1 MKEKSHMGLRVFLF
15 VTFGILL
22 LPSVV
27 NAQDPPDSQENECLF
42 YAYSSSQNHYFLI
55 QNNAFLYGNNLT
67 INHNCEYIRIYKN
80 SNFVIE
86 SNNSINMAIDPGIQ
100 NITIE
105 TNEYTRTYQVEIV
118 PDRLEWESQYE
129 QLFIQP
135 QEEFISINLSNDREN
150 FASIFSIVMVWVLST
165 YVYWKLIESY
175 VNKNFIEEVVK

>member
-15 VTFGILL
+15 ITLGLLL
-22 LPSVV
+22 LPSV
-27 NAQDPPDSQENECLF
+27 NAQGPPDSQEEPCLF
-42 YAYSSSQNHYFLI
+42 YAYTSSQNHYFLI
-55 QNNAFLYGNNLT
+55 QNNAILYGNNLT
-67 INHNCEYIRIYKN
+67 INHNCEYLTIYKN
-80 SNFVIE
+80 NEFVIQ
-86 SNNSINMAIDPGIQ
+86 SNNSINMVIDPGIQ

-105 TNEYTRTYQVEIV
+105 TNEYTRSYQIEII

-135 QEEFISINLSNDREN
+135 QDEFISINLSNDREN
-150 FASIFSIVMVWVLST
+150 IASIFSIVIVWVLST